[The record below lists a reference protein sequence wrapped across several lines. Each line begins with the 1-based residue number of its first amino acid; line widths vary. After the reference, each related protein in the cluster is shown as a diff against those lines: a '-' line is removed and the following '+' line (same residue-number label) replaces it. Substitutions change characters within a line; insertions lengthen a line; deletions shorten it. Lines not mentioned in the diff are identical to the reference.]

1 MKIFQISLLIL
12 VLFPLIGAH
21 AQHIFSEQKMEYKK
35 PFNEHDLHR
44 CFDVGEEEFVMLME
58 GKKHIFTLGRY
69 DKYLFSKW
77 EKKLEFL
84 DKESV
89 PQIFLKGDSAII
101 INYTYSKKEK
111 KASLRT
117 QIFDTKNGEEL
128 FAQMFDPAIDLDPAF
143 VPVLSL
149 SEDKSMLLLY
159 HYATSHEG
167 EPRTTLTL
175 FRIGNSTPLKDVYVN
190 PDMFSS
196 SVTTEVHINNQG
208 DILLAVADPVS
219 FKANVFFWGFEN
231 THPII
236 LESNYFFERPPD
248 KIGKIEIQHTGSHE
262 YFLAFSALI
271 EKELIGFTAMLADLE
286 TNNISN
292 SKTVNFHQQE
302 ISDLYSDYITTS
314 DKQKKKQL
322 KIPSNLEDFTLLT
335 SYSISSGDVILIFEK
350 LETPVLYQ
358 QSLSGIN
365 LEWYPEI
372 KEDKY
377 YLGEDIALICISP
390 EGIIRWKKVIQKIQ
404 YSKENALSLSYL
416 VQMKDNIM
424 QMLIW
429 DSVKNGKFFL
439 LGINTLDGNEQEKI
453 ELIANKSYDYT
464 KNYSCFIDENFILLC
479 GISPGNSQNRKI
491 LLIEMDR

>member
-1 MKIFQISLLIL
+1 MKRFLISLLIL
-12 VLFPLIGAH
+12 VIFPLIGIH
-21 AQHIFSEQKMEYKK
+21 AQHIFSEQTMEYKK
-35 PFNEHDLHR
+35 PFNAHDLHR

-101 INYTYSKKEK
+101 INYTYNTKEK
-111 KASLRT
+111 KVSLRT

-159 HYATSHEG
+159 HYATIHEG
-167 EPRTTLTL
+167 EPRATLTL

-190 PDMFSS
+190 PNMFSS
-196 SVTTEVHINNQG
+196 SVTTDVHINNQG

-219 FKANVFFWGFEN
+219 FKANVFFWEFEN

-248 KIGKIEIQHTGSHE
+248 KIGKIEIQQTGSHK

-271 EKELIGFTAMLADLE
+271 EKELIGFTTMLTDLS
-286 TNNISN
+286 TNQISN
-292 SKTVNFHQQE
+292 PITVNFSQQE
-302 ISDLYSDYITTS
+302 ISDLYNNYIVTS

-322 KIPSNLEDFTLLT
+322 KTPSNLDDFSLLT
-335 SYSISSGDVILIFEK
+335 SYLISSGDIILVFER

-358 QSLSGIN
+358 QPLSGIN
-365 LEWYPEI
+365 LEWYPEK

-377 YLGEDIALICISP
+377 YLGEDIALICINP
-390 EGIIRWKKVIQKIQ
+390 EGSVKWQKVIQKVQ
-404 YSKENALSLSYL
+404 YSKENALALSYMA
-416 VQMKDNIM
+416 QMKDDLLRM
-424 QMLIW
+424 VIW
-429 DSVKNGKFFL
+429 DSTKGGKFYL

-453 ELIANKSYDYT
+453 ELTSNKSYEST
-464 KNYSCFIDENFILLC
+464 KSYSCFIDKHFILVC
-479 GISPGNSQNRKI
+479 GISPGNSQKRK
-491 LLIEMDR
+491 LLLVELDK